1 MHKNSFYSNGKL
13 LLSGEYLVMDGAV
26 GLAVPLKH
34 GQSLVVDENETGPR
48 LDWVSKEYGQP
59 WFNAVLE
66 LPALQVRSSSDPVVA
81 EKLQQ
86 ILRAANSMTPLFVGD
101 GGFKVMTDLSFDRQ
115 WGFGSSS
122 TLVSNIAFWFDVDP
136 FELFQS
142 VYQGSGY
149 DIAVARSDRALLYSS
164 YNAKSEV
171 KKIDFRPPFMD
182 AIYFVYLGKKQD
194 TLYSIQQYRRSVR
207 PSKETIDRVSG
218 ISMSL
223 AKANDVK
230 AFAMLLTEHESI
242 MATIMEMP
250 PVKDEYFPDFDGTVK
265 SLGAWGGDFIMAVSE
280 GPREKVLNYF
290 NGKGLEVVFP
300 FNDLVL

>member
-1 MHKNSFYSNGKL
+1 
-13 LLSGEYLVMDGAV
+13 MDGAV
-26 GLAVPLKH
+26 GLAVPLKQ
-34 GQSLVVDENETGPR
+34 GQSLVIDENDAGPH

-59 WFNAVLE
+59 WFNAAFE
-66 LPALQVRSSSDPVVA
+66 LPALKVSSSSDPVVA

-86 ILRAANSMTPLFVGD
+86 SLQAANSMNPLFVD
-101 GGFKVMTDLSFDRQ
+101 ERGFGVMTELSFDRQ

-122 TLVSNIAFWFDVDP
+122 TLVSNIAFWFDIDP

-142 VYQGSGY
+142 IYQGSGY
-149 DIAVARSDRALLYSS
+149 DIAAARSDRALLYSLD
-164 YNAKSEV
+164 NAKPQV

-194 TLYSIQQYRRSVR
+194 TSYSIQQYRRSVR

-223 AKANDVK
+223 SRATDVK

-242 MATIMEMP
+242 MAGILEMAL
-250 PVKDEYFPDFDGTVK
+250 VKDEYFPDFDGAVK
-265 SLGAWGGDFIMAVSE
+265 SLGAWGGDFIMAVTE
-280 GPREKVLNYF
+280 GPREEVLNYF
-290 NGKGLEVVFP
+290 KAKGLEVVFP